1 MRTTGRPGARR
12 AESGPSGTLVG
23 VRAPRRPRTRPVVHL
38 ARAVTAVALVI
49 GVGIVSP
56 VLSSSEPDR
65 ADASDAL
72 GAGGEFH
79 PLPPQRVLDT
89 RSGTNI
95 AAGARAL
102 VPDEGSVFQVP
113 LSGRGGLPAMGE
125 GHDVLGIAASIT
137 VVDPTQPGYLS
148 AFGTGGP
155 EGTSSIVNFG
165 TGENVPNM
173 AILAPGDGGS
183 VSVRLVSQGA
193 AGTAHVL
200 IDVFGWFSTSDHPE
214 QGSRLIPVGPGR
226 IFDSR
231 QAAFG
236 ATPIA
241 GGSATRVQVRGATSL
256 DPRQENIVPP
266 DADVTGALLN
276 ITAVNQGP
284 QSASTFVSVLPV
296 EPAPGAPPTTS
307 NLNLR
312 RDHVMANL
320 VLTPVGPDG
329 SIWLYNSAGDTHLIV
344 DVVAYLQPRP
354 VSTREG
360 RVIPL
365 LRPFRTFDTRQAE
378 FGASTL
384 GAGQAE
390 TWSLACFVADVRIDG
405 RWVGAQG
412 AVLGNLTA
420 TGLEPRPDWPSWAP
434 PVESYLTV
442 FPARSDDDRLP
453 TASNVNVRQGQSV
466 ANAALLRY
474 GTSEVDGEDDP
485 FSVRVF
491 NNEGQI
497 HYIFDA
503 AAVVLSD
510 ESLTRPDCS

>member
-1 MRTTGRPGARR
+1 MP
-12 AESGPSGTLVG
+12 V
-23 VRAPRRPRTRPVVHL
+23 VRAPRRPRTRAVVHL
-38 ARAVTAVALVI
+38 LRAALVAALVI
-49 GVGIVSP
+49 GLGIVSP
-56 VLSSSEPDR
+56 VLSTSEADR
-65 ADASDAL
+65 AIAADAL

-89 RSGTNI
+89 RTGINI
-95 AAGARAL
+95 AAGARPL
-102 VPDEGSVFQVP
+102 LPGEGAVFQVP
-113 LSGRGGLPAMGE
+113 LSGRGGVPEMQGD
-125 GHDVLGIAASIT
+125 HDVLGLAVSIT
-137 VVDPTQPGYLS
+137 VVDPSQPGYLS

-165 TGENVPNM
+165 SGQTVPNM

-200 IDVFGWFSTSDHPE
+200 IDVFGWFSTSDHPA
-214 QGSRLIPVGPGR
+214 QGSRLIPAGPGR

-231 QAAFG
+231 RAEFG
-236 ATPIA
+236 ATPIGA
-241 GGSATRVQVRGATSL
+241 GAATRVQVRGATSL
-256 DPRQENIVPP
+256 DPRVENIVPP
-266 DADVTGALLN
+266 AADVSGALLN
-276 ITAVNQGP
+276 ITAVNQGAR
-284 QSASTFVSVLPV
+284 STSTFVSVLPGQ
-296 EPAPGAPPTTS
+296 PSPGVPPNTS

-312 RDHVMANL
+312 RDHIMANL

-329 SIWLYNSAGDTHLIV
+329 AIWLYNSAGETHLIV

-354 VSTREG
+354 LSTREG

-365 LRPFRTFDTRQAE
+365 ARPFRVFDTRQE
-378 FGASTL
+378 QFGASAL

-390 TWSLACFVADVRIDG
+390 TWSLRCFVADVRIDG
-405 RWVGAQG
+405 RWVGSQG

-420 TGLEPRPDWPSWAP
+420 ASLEPRPDWPSWAP
-434 PVESYLTV
+434 AIESYMTA
-442 FPARSDDDRLP
+442 FPANTGDDRLP
-453 TASNVNVRQGQSV
+453 TASNVNLRQGQSV

-474 GTSEVDGEDDP
+474 GTWRVEGEDDP

-491 NNEGQI
+491 NHEGQL

-510 ESLTRPDCS
+510 RAGARPDCP

>member
-1 MRTTGRPGARR
+1 M
-12 AESGPSGTLVG
+12 
-23 VRAPRRPRTRPVVHL
+23 
-38 ARAVTAVALVI
+38 ALVA
-49 GVGIVSP
+49 GVGILAP
-56 VLSSSEPDR
+56 ALTGPDTGR
-65 ADASDAL
+65 VDASDAL
-72 GAGGEFH
+72 GFGGEFH
-79 PLPPQRVLDT
+79 PLEPQRVLDT
-89 RSGTNI
+89 RSGSSI
-95 AAGARAL
+95 SIGARPL
-102 VPDEGSVFQVP
+102 VPGDGSTFDVP
-113 LSGRGGLPAMGE
+113 LSGRGGLPDMSGDHA
-125 GHDVLGIAASIT
+125 VLGVAVSIT
-137 VVDPTQPGYLS
+137 VVDPSQPGYLS

-165 TGENVPNM
+165 PGETVPNM

-183 VSVRLVSQGA
+183 VTVRLVSQGD

-200 IDVFGWFSTSDHPE
+200 IDVFGWFSTSDHDR

-231 QAAFG
+231 QDAFG

-241 GGSATRVQVRGATSL
+241 GGAVTEVQVRGATSL
-256 DPRQENIVPP
+256 DPRQPDIVPP
-266 DADVTGALLN
+266 DPDVSGALLN

-284 QSASTFVSVLPV
+284 RSTATFVSVLPTR
-296 EPAPGAPPTTS
+296 PAPDVPPSTS

-312 RDHVMANL
+312 GDHVMANL

-329 SIWLYNSAGDTHLIV
+329 KVWLYNSAGDTHLIV

-365 LRPFRTFDTRQAE
+365 ARPFRVFDTRQE
-378 FGASTL
+378 QFGASTL

-390 TWSLACFVADVRIDG
+390 VWSMKCFVSDVRIDG
-405 RWVGAQG
+405 RWVGSQG

-420 TGLEPRPDWPSWAP
+420 TGLVPRPDWPSWAP
-434 PVESYLTV
+434 PIDSYLTA
-442 FPARSDDDRLP
+442 FPANTGDERPP
-453 TASNVNVRQGQSV
+453 TASNVNLRQGQSV

-474 GTSEVDGEDDP
+474 GTWRTDDEDDP

-491 NNEGQI
+491 NHDGQI

-510 ESLTRPDCS
+510 RELSQPDCS